1 MTTADAIAFSW
12 TALSRHR
19 RRSAL
24 SVLGVMVGV
33 ASVVVLTALGEGAR
47 RYVTREFASLGTNLL
62 MVMPGKNETTGMF
75 PGAMGVPNDL
85 TLDDARAIRRGVRE
99 ARLVVPLAMGNET
112 VGYRERRRQVPV
124 AGSTPD
130 FLTVRRLEM
139 GSGSPLPDV
148 DMDRGASVAVLGSK
162 LASELFDR
170 ESPLGRIIRIGDWR
184 IRVIGVL
191 APKGR
196 QLGMDVDDIVL
207 VPVATA
213 MRMFD
218 LSSLFRIMIEARS
231 HADLE
236 RIEEQ
241 VLAIIA
247 ERHDEEDVTCI
258 SQDAVVGSLSQILTV
273 LTLAVGAIGAVS
285 LAVAGL
291 GVMNLML
298 VSVSE
303 RTEEVGLLKALGAER
318 RQVLVVFLTEAVL
331 LSTAGAL
338 VGLALGWALVRLVVG
353 FYPNFPASPPL
364 WAVASVVVVSVGV
377 GALFGVLPARRATRL
392 DPVAA
397 LSGR

>member
-191 APKGR
+191 APRGR

-218 LSSLFRIMIEARS
+218 LSSLFRIMVEARS

>member
-1 MTTADAIAFSW
+1 MTLADAVAFSW
-12 TALSRHR
+12 TALSRQR

-24 SVLGVMVGV
+24 SVLGVTVGV
-33 ASVVVLTALGEGAR
+33 AAVVVLTALGEGAR

-62 MVMPGKNETTGMF
+62 IVLPGKNETTGMF
-75 PGAMGVPNDL
+75 PGAGGVPNDL
-85 TLDDARAIRRGVRE
+85 TLDDARVLARELRE

-112 VGYRERRRQVPV
+112 VSFGERRRQVAV
-124 AGSTPD
+124 AGATHD
-130 FLTVRRLEM
+130 FLELRRLQI
-139 GSGSPLPDV
+139 GTGRFLPEQ
-148 DMDRGASVAVLGSK
+148 DMDRGAAVVVLGVK
-162 LASELFDR
+162 VARELFGA
-170 ESPLGRIIRIGDWR
+170 ESPLGRIVRIGEWR
-184 IRVIGVL
+184 VRVIGVL

-196 QLGMDVDDIVL
+196 QLGLDMDDIVV

-218 LSSLFRIMIEARS
+218 LSSLFRVLIEVRG
-231 HADLE
+231 HAGLE
-236 RIEEQ
+236 AAKQR
-241 VLAIIA
+241 VLAVIR

-258 SQDAVVGSLSQILTV
+258 TQDSVVGSLSRILTA

-303 RTEEVGLLKALGAER
+303 RTEEVGLLKALGASR
-318 RQVLVVFLTEAVL
+318 REVLVVFLTEAVL
-331 LSTAGAL
+331 LASTGAL
-338 VGLALGWALVRLVVG
+338 LGLGLGWGLVRVFVAL
-353 FYPNFPASPPL
+353 YPAFPAAPPL
-364 WAVASVVVVSVGV
+364 WAVVAVVATAVAA

-397 LSGR
+397 LAGR

>member
-1 MTTADAIAFSW
+1 VKPADTVLFSW

-33 ASVVVLTALGEGAR
+33 AAVVVLTALGEGAR
-47 RYVTREFASLGTNLL
+47 RYVTREFASLGTNL
-62 MVMPGKNETTGMF
+62 VIVIPGKNETTGIF
-75 PGAMGVPNDL
+75 PGAGGVPNDL
-85 TLDDARAIRRGVRE
+85 TLDDTRALRRGLRE
-99 ARLVVPLAMGNET
+99 ALHVVPLAMGNET
-112 VGYRERRRQVPV
+112 VGYGERRRQVPV
-124 AGSTPD
+124 AGSTAAFREVRQLELGTGS
-130 FLTVRRLEM
+130 FLPE
-139 GSGSPLPDV
+139 G
-148 DMDRGASVAVLGSK
+148 DMDRGAAVAVIGTK
-162 LASELFDR
+162 VARELFGA
-170 ESPLGRIIRIGDWR
+170 EGALGKIIRIGDWR

-196 QLGMDVDDIVL
+196 QLGLDIDELVI

-218 LSSLFRIMIEARS
+218 LTSLFRILIEGRAHS
-231 HADLE
+231 DLDGIKD
-236 RIEEQ
+236 R
-241 VLAIIA
+241 VVAIIT
-247 ERHDEEDVTCI
+247 ERHDEEDVTCLT
-258 SQDAVVGSLSQILTV
+258 QDAVVGSLSQILTV

-303 RTEEVGLLKALGAER
+303 RTEEVGLLKALGAGR
-318 RQVLVVFLTEAVL
+318 RDVLVVFLTEAVL
-331 LSTAGAL
+331 LATAGSL
-338 VGLALGWALVRLVVG
+338 VGLALGWGMVRAFVTI
-353 FYPNFPASPPL
+353 YPNFPAAPPL
-364 WAVASVVVVSVGV
+364 WAVVSVVLVSIGV

-397 LSGR
+397 LAGR

>member
-218 LSSLFRIMIEARS
+218 LSSLFRIMVEARS

>member
-148 DMDRGASVAVLGSK
+148 DMERGASVAVLGSK

-170 ESPLGRIIRIGDWR
+170 ESPLGRIIRVGDWR

-338 VGLALGWALVRLVVG
+338 VGLALGWALVRVVVG

-397 LSGR
+397 LAGR